1 MNRLRHCNIVS
12 LCGCCYLLLT
22 NTILAWKP
30 LTIRR
35 KSLVATTTGIA
46 TGAIVSPTVLAVQE
60 DYLVEGMMGLGNNNN
75 IVEAGVTT
83 IAFVS
88 SLILWR
94 KLQKVHNEL
103 DALREEMEQL
113 GTRKQELKKEN
124 PHNDYS
130 DIDKIVAS
138 SLHDSNTDNP
148 GKKTHQQ
155 KKQRQQQ
162 QEQQQQQDLVVKPIG
177 VVRSIYRLCVGT
189 PRQGL
194 LAQDARGRIELAKLG
209 NSSTRDSVSGLEDF
223 SYIWVLFT
231 FHLNTQST
239 RARIKSKISPPAL
252 GGKKVG
258 VFCTRSPHRYNPIG
272 ITLCK
277 LDRVEIRGPHEVILH
292 VSGLDLVDGTPVID
306 IKPYV
311 STYDSVNSV
320 SGLQLPPPRV
330 PEWVEGGLATQRN
343 VTITE
348 IAKNELEEIL
358 HQNANALEFYGPHCD
373 DCCDNTNAETNT
385 TNTRDTMMR
394 VIRQVL
400 AIDVRS
406 SFQTRK
412 ARVGRSQAERS
423 KPVRKKFEI
432 VTTSKNDGAA
442 AKEEEINVPH
452 TEEKKRM
459 CTQQLDNLLIHFSV
473 KEMATKRSTSKN
485 SGAEDEIIVE
495 RIQFLPR
502 STSKKSV

>member
-35 KSLVATTTGIA
+35 KSLVATTAGIA
-46 TGAIVSPTVLAVQE
+46 TGAILSPAVLAVEE
-60 DYLVEGMMGLGNNNN
+60 DNLVEGMMGFGNNNN
-75 IVEAGVTT
+75 IVEAGVAT
-83 IAFVS
+83 IAVVS

-124 PHNDYS
+124 PHNDCS
-130 DIDKIVAS
+130 DIDKTVAS
-138 SLHDSNTDNP
+138 SLYDSNTDNP

-223 SYIWVLFT
+223 SYIWVLFN

-277 LDRVEIRGPHEVILH
+277 LDRVEIKGPHEVILH

-320 SGLQLPPPRV
+320 FGRQLPPPRV

-358 HQNANALEFYGPHCD
+358 HQNANALEFYGPHCGDCGD
-373 DCCDNTNAETNT
+373 DTNAETT
-385 TNTRDTMMR
+385 TNTRDTMLR

-412 ARVGRSQAERS
+412 ARIGRSQAERS

-432 VTTSKNDGAA
+432 VTTTKNDGAA
-442 AKEEEINVPH
+442 AKEEKINVPR
-452 TEEKKRM
+452 T

-473 KEMATKRSTSKN
+473 KEVATKREQSNN

-495 RIQFLPR
+495 RIQLLPR

>member
-35 KSLVATTTGIA
+35 KSLVATTAGIA
-46 TGAIVSPTVLAVQE
+46 TGAILSPAVLAVEE
-60 DYLVEGMMGLGNNNN
+60 DYLVEGMMGFGNNNN
-75 IVEAGVTT
+75 IVEAGVAT
-83 IAFVS
+83 IAVVS

-124 PHNDYS
+124 PHNDCS
-130 DIDKIVAS
+130 DIDKTVAS
-138 SLHDSNTDNP
+138 SLYDSNTDNP

-194 LAQDARGRIELAKLG
+194 LAQDARGRIELARLG
-209 NSSTRDSVSGLEDF
+209 NSSTRDSVSGLEGF
-223 SYIWVLFT
+223 SYIWVLFN

-277 LDRVEIRGPHEVILH
+277 LDRVEIKGPHEVILH

-320 SGLQLPPPRV
+320 FGRQLPPPRV

-358 HQNANALEFYGPHCD
+358 HQNANALEFYGPHCGDCGD
-373 DCCDNTNAETNT
+373 DTIAETT
-385 TNTRDTMMR
+385 TNTRDTMLR

-412 ARVGRSQAERS
+412 ARIGRSQAERS

-432 VTTSKNDGAA
+432 VTTTKNDGAA
-442 AKEEEINVPH
+442 AKEEKINVPR
-452 TEEKKRM
+452 T

-473 KEMATKRSTSKN
+473 KEVATKREQSNN

-495 RIQFLPR
+495 RIQLLPR

>member
-35 KSLVATTTGIA
+35 KSLVATTAGIA
-46 TGAIVSPTVLAVQE
+46 TGAILSPAVLAVEE
-60 DYLVEGMMGLGNNNN
+60 DYLVEGMMGFGNNNN
-75 IVEAGVTT
+75 IVEAGVAT
-83 IAFVS
+83 IAVVS

-124 PHNDYS
+124 PHNDCS
-130 DIDKIVAS
+130 DIDKTVAS
-138 SLHDSNTDNP
+138 SLYDSNTDNP

-209 NSSTRDSVSGLEDF
+209 NSSTRDSVSGLEGF
-223 SYIWVLFT
+223 SYIWVLFN

-277 LDRVEIRGPHEVILH
+277 LDRVEIKGPHEVILH

-311 STYDSVNSV
+311 STYDSVNSAF
-320 SGLQLPPPRV
+320 GLQLPPPRV

-358 HQNANALEFYGPHCD
+358 HQNANALEFYGPHCGDCGD
-373 DCCDNTNAETNT
+373 DTNAETT
-385 TNTRDTMMR
+385 TNTRDTMLR

-412 ARVGRSQAERS
+412 ARIGRSQAERS

-432 VTTSKNDGAA
+432 VTTTKNDGTA
-442 AKEEEINVPH
+442 AKEEKINVPR
-452 TEEKKRM
+452 T

-473 KEMATKRSTSKN
+473 KEVATKREQSNN

-495 RIQFLPR
+495 RIQLLPR